1 MTTLSREVIEKAFAE
16 PVAYRP
22 TGWPKAEP
30 DALREPSKDEVKA
43 RLLAAMDGAASG
55 SPEESARFPG
65 PDGTMMVSVL
75 VARSLPFAR
84 ALLHEWS
91 LLDGKDRGYLLKA
104 KSISLPASVF
114 DGLLPKVRD
123 RLRPGGLDE

>member
-1 MTTLSREVIEKAFAE
+1 MTALHPEGLKAALA
-16 PVAYRP
+16 AYRDHVP
-22 TGWPKAEP
+22 GSSPHPVEKIVTAYL
-30 DALREPSKDEVKA
+30 ALAQP
-43 RLLAAMDGAASG
+43 ASMT

-65 PDGTMMVSVL
+65 LDGTMMVSVL
-75 VARSLPFAR
+75 VARSVPFAK

-91 LLDGKDRGYLLKA
+91 LLDGMDRGYLLKA